1 MKFITH
7 ALTYRLYTRF
17 TFLFTFVRD
26 FDRSDWLFSI
36 DVYWHQLFD
45 TYNWIIRHLR
55 NGICIF
61 IEYTKWTIL
70 MVYVLMGGVN
80 YRTFVPSQNFHEKN
94 EGIAKTLIKCDGNL
108 LVQLLIQKIH
118 FWFERNIPHM
128 TPKSAVLDPPP
139 INMAYKI
146 HHKIYQNSG
155 ITCYSVPTRL

>member
-70 MVYVLMGGVN
+70 KFNKQMG
-80 YRTFVPSQNFHEKN
+80 
-94 EGIAKTLIKCDGNL
+94 TLIWYLRVCILK
-108 LVQLLIQKIH
+108 
-118 FWFERNIPHM
+118 
-128 TPKSAVLDPPP
+128 
-139 INMAYKI
+139 YKLGSI
-146 HHKIYQNSG
+146 HHKKFAPLWWLFRNVINIYCQVLRIAVSRDVFPKLNAIWLKKGESFFK
-155 ITCYSVPTRL
+155 I